1 MSGMFGF
8 REFYWA
14 HHEFFRMAAAGL
26 VFVSAQLVILLWTL
40 RRLQELS
47 NIRER
52 MSRLADGLAL
62 LTDTTE
68 AGFASILREIQQLG
82 HQAAKPARHTRAS
95 VAKRVAQAVRKG
107 EHVARIAEHEE
118 LSEGEVRLHLAMSDR
133 AKRRTPANLA
143 GATEFTEPP
152 LAS

>member
-1 MSGMFGF
+1 MWADF
-8 REFYWA
+8 RDFYWA
-14 HHEFFRMAAAGL
+14 HREAFRMAAAGL
-26 VFVSAQLVILLWTL
+26 VFVTAQLVILLWTL

-68 AGFASILREIQQLG
+68 AGFASLLREIQQIG
-82 HQAAKPARHTRAS
+82 RETKTTRAPRAS
-95 VAKRVAQAVRKG
+95 VVKRVLSAARKG
-107 EHVARIAEHEE
+107 ENLARIAEREE

-133 AKRRTPANLA
+133 SKRPAPANLMTV
-143 GATEFTEPP
+143 TEFTEPP

>member
-1 MSGMFGF
+1 M
-8 REFYWA
+8 
-14 HHEFFRMAAAGL
+14 

-68 AGFASILREIQQLG
+68 AGFASILREIQQAG
-82 HQAAKPARHTRAS
+82 RQAKPARAARAN
-95 VAKRVAQAVRKG
+95 VAKRVVTAARNG
-107 EHVARIAEHEE
+107 EHPARIAEHED

-133 AKRRTPANLA
+133 VKRPAPVDLM
-143 GATEFTEPP
+143 GVTEFTEPP

>member
-1 MSGMFGF
+1 MSIFGDF
-8 REFYWA
+8 KDFYWA
-14 HHEFFRMAAAGL
+14 HREAFRMAAAGM

-52 MSRLADGLAL
+52 ISRLADGLAL

-68 AGFASILREIQQLG
+68 AGFASILREIRQLG
-82 HQAAKPARHTRAS
+82 VQPKAARTSRPN
-95 VAKRVAQAVRKG
+95 VAKRVLSAARKG
-107 EHVARIAEHEE
+107 ENVARIAEHED

-133 AKRRTPANLA
+133 AKPRTPANLMNV
-143 GATEFTEPP
+143 TEFTEPP

>member
-1 MSGMFGF
+1 MI
-8 REFYWA
+8 
-14 HHEFFRMAAAGL
+14 
-26 VFVSAQLVILLWTL
+26 FVSAQLVILLWTL

-68 AGFASILREIQQLG
+68 AGFANVVQEIR
-82 HQAAKPARHTRAS
+82 QAGRRAKAARAARPS
-95 VAKRVAQAVRKG
+95 LAKRVTAANG
-107 EHVARIAEHEE
+107 ERPARIAEHEE
-118 LSEGEVRLHLAMSDR
+118 LEGEVSAPIAMSDR
-133 AKRRTPANLA
+133 AKRQAPADSGVA
-143 GATEFTEPP
+143 DYTEPP